1 MPGADGS
8 NHDARQVLFDAVD
21 SGTLPHTVLISGP
34 EGAGKKALAFAC
46 ADRLLRDPYG
56 RALRG
61 EHPDLVIWDFDEA
74 PDKKQVDFARSLKTE
89 AARTPTEADTR
100 VFVLPHAQRISPP
113 AQNTL
118 LKLLEEP
125 VGYFFLL
132 CENEA
137 AILETVRS
145 RCMKLETQPPSFE
158 QGIGQ
163 LRHAFPEANDDALR
177 ACLQDAGGYP
187 MQAARLYERSLT
199 PEWQAVSVF
208 ADTLLDCAVRGD
220 ELGLWSAVM
229 EKDRLS
235 RDDCELLLGLLSEKL
250 LTRIG
255 QQGAVP
261 ALLRTAEVV
270 ARMKELL
277 PRNVNTA
284 HILGLFPQVFV

>member
-8 NHDARQVLFDAVD
+8 NHDARQALFDAIEVHA
-21 SGTLPHTVLISGP
+21 LPHTVLISGP

-61 EHPDLVIWDFDEA
+61 EHPDLVVWDFDEA
-74 PDKKQVDFARSLKTE
+74 PDKKQVEFARSLKTE

-145 RCMKLETQPPSFE
+145 RCMKLETQPPAPE
-158 QGIGQ
+158 QGMAL
-163 LRHAFPEANDDALR
+163 LRRSCPDADEDALR
-177 ACLQDAGGYP
+177 AFLQDAGGYP
-187 MQAARLYERSLT
+187 L
-199 PEWQAVSVF
+199 
-208 ADTLLDCAVRGD
+208 
-220 ELGLWSAVM
+220 
-229 EKDRLS
+229 
-235 RDDCELLLGLLSEKL
+235 
-250 LTRIG
+250 
-255 QQGAVP
+255 
-261 ALLRTAEVV
+261 
-270 ARMKELL
+270 
-277 PRNVNTA
+277 
-284 HILGLFPQVFV
+284 